1 MRLTIC
7 ARAFVVLFAWTLA
20 AQAGAQVIG
29 TTGQE
34 ALETARSGTVFTWRN
49 PDDGTSGSFIPR
61 PAFQDAAGRICRAFD
76 QTVMIGGQMQ
86 QAQGTACRQSDG
98 WWELRSAAVDGP
110 PPAPR
115 FVPAPVIVHAP
126 PPIIYDY
133 RPIHYALSAPLS
145 SFVGPDP
152 GRPASSPPASS
163 PPASPS
169 PLVKRSVRG
178 IALGLPKTICARRYA
193 SGVAI
198 SIAAGR

>member
-133 RPIHYALSAPLS
+133 RPVHYAPVYRYPRPYHHS
-145 SFVGPDP
+145 SIQIRVGPP
-152 GRPASSPPASS
+152 RHHPHRHHPH
-163 PPASPS
+163 
-169 PLVKRSVRG
+169 RH
-178 IALGLPKTICARRYA
+178 RRW
-193 SGVAI
+193 
-198 SIAAGR
+198 